1 MYAIVEFVKSNLTAV
16 ISTNWFY
23 YKKEKKRNVTG
34 QKNLVTLQSE
44 TKLLKKCGLHI
55 KIERHLKY
63 TLLEKQL
70 FFYF

>member
-16 ISTNWFY
+16 IPTNCFIT
-23 YKKEKKRNVTG
+23 KKKRNVTG
-34 QKNLVTLQSE
+34 QKNLVTFQSK

-70 FFYF
+70 FYF